1 MLQCYLPSILSSA
14 ERLAHQIGESARMKV
29 KLMVYG
35 FKSWL
40 GPIGMNTIVDTI
52 EGEVTQEALAEIKK
66 KIDQKKPST

>member
-1 MLQCYLPSILSSA
+1 
-14 ERLAHQIGESARMKV
+14 MKV

-40 GPIGMNTIVDTI
+40 GPIGMNAVVDTI

-66 KIDQKKPST
+66 KIKAKTE